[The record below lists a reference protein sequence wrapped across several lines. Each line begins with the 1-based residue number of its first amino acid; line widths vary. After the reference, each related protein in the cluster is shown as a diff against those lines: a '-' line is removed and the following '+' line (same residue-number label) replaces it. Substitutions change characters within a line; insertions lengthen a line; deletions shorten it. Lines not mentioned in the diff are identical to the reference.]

1 VNYLD
6 QQQRLRP
13 LIEGALLAAVTA
25 LFGVLS
31 LNLPLVSFFTDFLWG
46 VPVVIVF
53 VRHGWRIGLMSLAV
67 AVILTLMFTEPV
79 MAGLLFLQ
87 LAPLS
92 VVYGVMFRNRFP
104 AGRVLL
110 SGIVITVIAEAVVL
124 ALYFY
129 TQKSVFNLSQEISR
143 MTGYVMEIY
152 RTAGVLEHFA
162 RQGLDEPEVRKLVGS
177 VIILL
182 PGFFIVA
189 AMIKALL
196 SYLVSVRVLDR
207 LGFGRFHLPAFS
219 EWHLPWYSVWVFM
232 AGLVLTLAGDHYKMP
247 VLAAIGKNIVFICFP
262 IFFIIGLSVGVH
274 FFRRWLLP
282 GWVKILLVVI
292 AVLNLAGTVL
302 LLAGLGVFD
311 PLINFRSRGKQ
322 QDQ

>member
-1 VNYLD
+1 MV

-13 LIEGALLAAVTA
+13 LIEGALLAAITA
-25 LFGVLS
+25 LFGMLS

-46 VPVVIVF
+46 VPIVIVF
-53 VRHGWRIGLMSLAV
+53 IRHGWRIGLMALTV
-67 AVILTLMFTEPV
+67 AGMLTLMFTEPV

-87 LAPLS
+87 LAPVA

-104 AGRVLL
+104 AGPVLL
-110 SGIVITVIAEAVVL
+110 SGIVMTVIAEAVVL
-124 ALYFY
+124 VLYFY
-129 TQKSVFNLSQEISR
+129 TQRSVFNLNQEIGR
-143 MTGYVMEIY
+143 MTGYVIEIY

-162 RQGLDEPEVRKLVGS
+162 RQGMDEPEVRKLIGS

-182 PGFFIVA
+182 PGFFVVA

-207 LGFGRFHLPAFS
+207 LGLGRFRLPAFG

-232 AGLVLTLAGDHYKMP
+232 SGLLLTLAGDLYKMP

-262 IFFIIGLSVGVH
+262 IFFIIGLAVGVH

-292 AVLNLAGTVL
+292 AVLNLTGTVL
-302 LLAGLGVFD
+302 LLTGLGVFD
-311 PLINFRSRGKQ
+311 PLVTFRSRGKK